1 MVKTSEL
8 VVEISVLSLV
18 APLIHIL
25 HTETH
30 AHTHTHTHPED
41 LLSQAQSVIAFAADP
56 APTPDMSEASRSDY
70 FQ

>member
-8 VVEISVLSLV
+8 VVEIPVLSLG
-18 APLIHIL
+18 ATRIHIL
-25 HTETH
+25 
-30 AHTHTHTHPED
+30 HTHTHTHPEE
-41 LLSQAQSVIAFAADP
+41 LLSQAQSVTAFAADL